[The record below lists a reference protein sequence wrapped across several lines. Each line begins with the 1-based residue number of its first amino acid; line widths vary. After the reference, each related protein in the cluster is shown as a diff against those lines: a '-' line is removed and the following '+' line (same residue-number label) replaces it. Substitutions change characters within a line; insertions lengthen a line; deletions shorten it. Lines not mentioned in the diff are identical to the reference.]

1 MLTACVIELSHL
13 TTKIWFLESVITLY
27 HYLRVVLVYDQ
38 AAIDDTIK
46 ALFELV

>member
-1 MLTACVIELSHL
+1 MKEI
-13 TTKIWFLESVITLY
+13 TTLNSYFVGLAMQI
-27 HYLRVVLVYDQ
+27 LVYDQ